1 MKKGSKVM
9 DETIEKAN
17 ETLMDVT
24 EIQRFLAHRYPFLL
38 VDRVTQF
45 ESGKSLTA
53 IKNVTINEP
62 FFNGHFPEQPI
73 MPGVLI
79 IEAMAQAT
87 GLLGFR
93 TMGEEPQEDT
103 LYILVGVDKV
113 KFKKQVVPGD
123 QLELYA
129 EIMRHKGK
137 LWIFRTEA
145 RVDGKVVCSA
155 EIKCAAQ
162 KGN

>member
-1 MKKGSKVM
+1 MS
-9 DETIEKAN
+9 ETRPIN

-24 EIQRFLAHRYPFLL
+24 EISRFLAHRYPFLL
-38 VDRVTQF
+38 VDRVIQF

-62 FFNGHFPEQPI
+62 FFNGHFPERPI

-93 TMGEEPQEDT
+93 TMGEEPKTDI

-113 KFKKQVVPGD
+113 KFKQQVVPGD

-129 EIMRHKGK
+129 ELVRYKGK
-137 LWIFRTEA
+137 LWIFKTEA
-145 RVDGKVVCSA
+145 RVDGKVVSSA
-155 EIKCAAQ
+155 EIKCAAVE
-162 KGN
+162 NN

>member
-1 MKKGSKVM
+1 MG
-9 DETIEKAN
+9 TEKSNSTLVSN
-17 ETLMDVT
+17 ESLMDVT
-24 EIQRFLAHRYPFLL
+24 EIRRFLAHRYPFLL

-62 FFNGHFPEQPI
+62 FFNGHFPDQPI

-79 IEAMAQAT
+79 VEAMAQAT

-93 TMGEEPQEDT
+93 TMDEEPQTDM
-103 LYILVGVDKV
+103 LYILVGIDKV

-123 QLELYA
+123 QLVLRA
-129 EIMRHKGK
+129 EVLRQKGQM
-137 LWIFRTEA
+137 WIFKTEA
-145 RVDGKVVCSA
+145 RVDGEIAAIA
-155 EIKCAAQ
+155 EIKCAAVPAN
-162 KGN
+162 K

>member
-1 MKKGSKVM
+1 MPNDKKSN
-9 DETIEKAN
+9 N
-17 ETLMDVT
+17 ETLMNVT
-24 EIQRFLAHRYPFLL
+24 EIRRFLAHRYPFLL

-62 FFNGHFPEQPI
+62 FFNGHFPDQPI

-79 IEAMAQAT
+79 IEALAQAT

-93 TMGEEPQEDT
+93 TMGEEPQEDM

-129 EIMRHKGK
+129 EVLRHKGK
-137 LWIFRTEA
+137 MWIFKTEA
-145 RVDGKVVCSA
+145 RVDGEIATTA
-155 EIKCAAQ
+155 EIKCAAIEMT
-162 KGN
+162 K

>member
-1 MKKGSKVM
+1 MSKTK
-9 DETIEKAN
+9 EINK
-17 ETLMDVT
+17 TLMDVT
-24 EIQRFLAHRYPFLL
+24 EIRRFLAHRYPMLL
-38 VDRVTQF
+38 VDRVIQF

-62 FFNGHFPEQPI
+62 FFNGHFPDQPI

-93 TMGEEPQEDT
+93 TMGEEPQTDT

-113 KFKKQVVPGD
+113 KFKQQVVPGD
-123 QLELYA
+123 QLVLHAELL
-129 EIMRHKGK
+129 RHKGK
-137 LWIFRTEA
+137 LWIFKTEA
-145 RVDGKVVCSA
+145 RVDGKNVASA
-155 EIKCAAQ
+155 EIKCAAVES
-162 KGN
+162 N

>member
-1 MKKGSKVM
+1 MSEKKK
-9 DETIEKAN
+9 IN

-24 EIQRFLAHRYPFLL
+24 EIRRFLAHRYPFLL
-38 VDRVTQF
+38 VDRVVKF

-62 FFNGHFPEQPI
+62 FFNGHFPEKPI

-93 TMGEEPQEDT
+93 TMGDEPQTDT

-113 KFKKQVVPGD
+113 KFKQQVVPGD

-129 EIMRHKGK
+129 EILRHKGK
-137 LWIFRTEA
+137 LWIFKTEA
-145 RVDGKVVCSA
+145 RVDGKVVASA
-155 EIKCAAQ
+155 EIKCAAVAED
-162 KGN
+162 

>member
-1 MKKGSKVM
+1 MGN
-9 DETIEKAN
+9 DTTLNN

-24 EIQRFLAHRYPFLL
+24 EIKRFLAHRYPFLL

-79 IEAMAQAT
+79 LEALAQAT

-93 TMGEEPQEDT
+93 TMGEEPQEDM
-103 LYILVGVDKV
+103 LYILVGMDKV

-123 QLELYA
+123 QLELHA
-129 EIMRHKGK
+129 EVLRHKGK
-137 LWIFRTEA
+137 MWIFRTEA
-145 RVDGKVVCSA
+145 HVDGEVAAIA
-155 EIKCAAQ
+155 EIKCAAIEMN
-162 KGN
+162 K

>member
-1 MKKGSKVM
+1 M
-9 DETIEKAN
+9 AN
-17 ETLMDVT
+17 ETTLNNESIMDVT
-24 EIQRFLAHRYPFLL
+24 EIRRFLAHRYPFLL

-62 FFNGHFPEQPI
+62 FFTGHFPDQPI

-103 LYILVGVDKV
+103 LYILVGVDNV
-113 KFKKQVVPGD
+113 KFKRQVIPGD
-123 QLELYA
+123 QLELHA
-129 EIMRHKGK
+129 EVIRHKGK
-137 LWIFRTEA
+137 LWVFKTEA
-145 RVDGKVVCSA
+145 RVDGKVATSA
-155 EIKCAAQ
+155 EIKCAAVE
-162 KGN
+162 NN

>member
-1 MKKGSKVM
+1 MSEVKK
-9 DETIEKAN
+9 IN

-24 EIQRFLAHRYPFLL
+24 EIKRFLAHRYPMLL
-38 VDRVTQF
+38 VDRVIQF

-62 FFNGHFPEQPI
+62 FFNGHFPGQPI

-93 TMGEEPQEDT
+93 TMGEEPQTDM
-103 LYILVGVDKV
+103 LYILVGIDKV
-113 KFKKQVVPGD
+113 KFKQQVVPGD
-123 QLELYA
+123 QLELHA
-129 EIMRHKGK
+129 ELLRHKGK
-137 LWIFRTEA
+137 LWIFKTEA
-145 RVDGKVVCSA
+145 RVDGKVVTSA
-155 EIKCAAQ
+155 EIKCAAVES
-162 KGN
+162 N